1 MIAVAALFLGAAAG
15 LASAQSQAPGQD
27 RTAPSASAGDNK
39 SSSLTPAAAL
49 RLDRQ
54 LQDLKAETLA
64 LNRDLR
70 SLDQALLFPDGSRTT
85 FYVSIKVPGFLID
98 GISFRINDKDSTAH
112 RYSDSESRSL
122 LKDGWHRLQ
131 TLRLEPGSYRLQAE
145 FQGHFADTRPN
156 DPPVRGKLETIFEKT
171 AAELNLVLPISRNTR
186 LERPALSEISRLE
199 SRLTRPGRDVWLP
212 KPESLNAGG
221 AAAPPGGLDDPRYR
235 SAMFFKNDNRF
246 LSALLDLLDAEQD
259 AADPAQLPAD
269 FQWLMAA
276 CYIGF
281 GMEDAAEKIYLRL
294 AATPS
299 ASAGDNKSVSMTP
312 DPLTMGRAEL
322 ELAKFEYQRGY
333 FPNAESRLRQLRER
347 LPKELQADWQIQLVN
362 TLMAQSRYKDTV
374 SLLTANGENPD
385 DLPPVLRYNLAV
397 AQIKDGQG
405 LEGRRLLNRVGLIDV
420 KDIETLSLRDKANL
434 ALGFHYLELQNS
446 KNARALFGRIRTIG
460 PFSNSALLGLGWA
473 EIAQGNAAAAKKSSS
488 SEDTTGKE
496 SEDSLGALLS
506 KDGDDK
512 TRLKVESKGTLRIS
526 MAEQDAMQRAL
537 SPWTELITRDPM
549 DPAVQEA
556 MLAIPWV
563 LSQLQAY
570 EQSLKY
576 YQRAIDTLEVAR
588 KRMDQAQ
595 KAIQGGVMVYTMIRD
610 DLDSERGWK
619 WRLTNLADTPETYFM
634 QNLLAQ
640 HGFMEVLKNHRDAR
654 LLSRNLDSWKKRLAE
669 LQQSGSTLKG
679 SVVQN
684 LAQRGARPAFK
695 PDWPIALVWLRYAG
709 GLGAPGVYDTPL
721 PALAQVPV
729 DLRTQDAPTEFAGTP
744 ELLRPLR
751 ERLER
756 LLPQVTANSVTQN
769 QLLEAVS
776 LKELDG
782 QKKQIERYLTESR
795 FAVARIYDTQMK
807 LAP

>member
-1 MIAVAALFLGAAAG
+1 M
-15 LASAQSQAPGQD
+15 
-27 RTAPSASAGDNK
+27 
-39 SSSLTPAAAL
+39 
-49 RLDRQ
+49 
-54 LQDLKAETLA
+54 
-64 LNRDLR
+64 
-70 SLDQALLFPDGSRTT
+70 
-85 FYVSIKVPGFLID
+85 PGFLID

-171 AAELNLVLPISRNTR
+171 ATELDLVLPISRNTR

-199 SRLTRPGRDVWLP
+199 SRVTRPGRNVWLP
-212 KPESLNAGG
+212 QAEALNAGV
-221 AAAPPGGLDDPRYR
+221 AAALPGGPDDPRYR
-235 SAMFFKNDNRF
+235 SALFFKNDNRF

-281 GMEDAAEKIYLRL
+281 GMEAAAEKIYLRL
-294 AATPS
+294 AAASPS
-299 ASAGDNKSVSMTP
+299 ASAGDKNSSSMTPAAAP
-312 DPLTMGRAEL
+312 DPLTMARAEL

-333 FPNAESRLRQLRER
+333 FPNAENRLRQLRER
-347 LPKELQADWQIQLVN
+347 LPKDLQADWQIQLVN

-405 LEGRRLLNRVGLIDV
+405 LEGRRLLNRVGLMDV

-488 SEDTTGKE
+488 SEDTTGKG

-526 MAEQDAMQRAL
+526 IAEQEAMQRAL

-654 LLSRNLDSWKKRLAE
+654 LLSRNLESWKKRLAD

-769 QLLEAVS
+769 QLLETVS